1 MALWWGPDVQKVAAS
16 AQYRHHEAAKTAAF
30 RSCAAACATV
40 AGPAI
45 ALPRRVSF
53 QKSQLAQ
60 TVIGLAIEVHRT
72 LGPGLIESI
81 YRRCLVHE
89 LRAAGVRVGA
99 EVTLPVRY
107 KDLILDHV
115 YRADLIIEETLLVEI
130 KSVECLLPIHTA
142 QTLTYL
148 KVSGLRQALLFNFNE
163 CRLVDGLRS
172 VVN

>member
-1 MALWWGPDVQKVAAS
+1 M
-16 AQYRHHEAAKTAAF
+16 
-30 RSCAAACATV
+30 
-40 AGPAI
+40 
-45 ALPRRVSF
+45 
-53 QKSQLAQ
+53 
-60 TVIGLAIEVHRT
+60 IGLAIEVHRA

-81 YRRCLVHE
+81 YARCLIHDLNAAS
-89 LRAAGVRVGA
+89 LRVDA

-107 KDLILDHV
+107 KGLVLDHV
-115 YRADLIIEETLLVEI
+115 YRADLIVEEMLLVEI

-163 CRLVDGLRS
+163 SRLIDGLRS